1 MYGSLLQNSAGKYM
15 ALFFLRLF
23 LFTVML
29 WQTFQAN
36 SQFVG
41 LTFVF
46 KTYLG
51 DLMSFYSAQEIML
64 TIDEELMGGSFRY
77 CAFLV

>member
-23 LFTVML
+23 LFSAML

-41 LTFVF
+41 LAFVF
-46 KTYLG
+46 ETYLG
-51 DLMSFYSAQEIML
+51 NLDVFLF
-64 TIDEELMGGSFRY
+64 
-77 CAFLV
+77 CARDHVDNR